1 MFCHDLLN
9 EQIYVSQA
17 VVEGNTEIQRETKL
31 SDFPRERSLSVLLYI
46 LFKRYQRVFGGKSLC
61 FTNYIIIITYSSKS
75 PLGTSSPWGQGLVLC
90 SLAELFNFIGLVE
103 RKEYI

>member
-31 SDFPRERSLSVLLYI
+31 TDFPREQSLSVLLYI

-61 FTNYIIIITYSSKS
+61 LQII
-75 PLGTSSPWGQGLVLC
+75 
-90 SLAELFNFIGLVE
+90 
-103 RKEYI
+103 